1 MNNNFY
7 DIPVDWYKEFNN
19 TFNPNDNYLTNI
31 SNNNIFNGSNLAN
44 PKTALDRG
52 NLFNNLYDPYRN
64 YRYRELKAMNKK
76 EELLYN
82 LLKYKFVTNEIALY
96 LDVHPNDVEM
106 IKLYNNYIQEEKKAC
121 NEYEKNF
128 GPITLD
134 SNYLNGNSWNWT
146 MNNWPWEGT
155 R

>member
-1 MNNNFY
+1 M
-7 DIPVDWYKEFNN
+7 
-19 TFNPNDNYLTNI
+19 
-31 SNNNIFNGSNLAN
+31 
-44 PKTALDRG
+44 
-52 NLFNNLYDPYRN
+52 FNNLYDPYKN

-106 IKLYNNYIQEEKKAC
+106 IKLYNNYLQEEKKAC